1 MMPARFHKNDWAKG
15 AKYPLQ
21 DYFLIIFSNNY
32 MLRFLLWCCLPVFA
46 WGNCLPDR
54 MAEQVA
60 DQVLNKLYQAN
71 GNFIF
76 LKPRIE
82 WSTEVNSVAAF
93 KRRTNTIVLEE
104 KAYNV
109 CRSFGKDSLSAL
121 AFILGHELA
130 HAYQEEGWNLMETN
144 FLAQG
149 YAPNSTQALEKSA
162 DIGGVFMAYL
172 GGYRTADM
180 VPELLERLYDVYA
193 LKGKPLAGYPS
204 LTERMASGREVQA
217 LTRELISV
225 FETGALLSAAGQYEL
240 SDACYSYVEQFYKG
254 REVYNNIGVN
264 KSLYA
269 LNFTEL
275 TLDKYAYP
283 FELEWHT
290 RLKKPRAARGEDDL
304 TEAQR
309 MMRRMFLTEA
319 RTQLE
324 TARKMNRQDFTAE
337 LNLFCVTMLLDG
349 APAALQYYEQAELQK
364 NAKLMG
370 ATTEQQ
376 EKLQLAVGIA
386 WAQNSGVSVA
396 GKIWTDL
403 AAQSAYPGVRQLA
416 QANLSALNGQPLST
430 QGGSGCTLP
439 FAATATIDGIRLN
452 RPPLSEHPVTLR
464 QPPLLQM
471 GMVTKPG
478 STVLTFLKNGKVVYA
493 LQRISYGKTLETM
506 PRGDTALPAE
516 GGTLQYCAQDKVL
529 LRVMGTQLRLEEWV
543 KVWGF

>member
-1 MMPARFHKNDWAKG
+1 
-15 AKYPLQ
+15 
-21 DYFLIIFSNNY
+21 
-32 MLRFLLWCCLPVFA
+32 MLRILFWCCLPVFA
-46 WGNCLPDR
+46 WGSHLPDR

-82 WSTEVNSVAAF
+82 WSTEANSVAAF

-104 KAYNV
+104 KAYSV

-130 HAYQEEGWNLMETN
+130 HAYQEEGWNLVETN
-144 FLAQG
+144 FLARS
-149 YAPNSTQALEKSA
+149 YAPNSSQALEKNA

-172 GGYRTADM
+172 SGYRTAEM
-180 VPELLERLYDVYA
+180 LPELLERLYDAYA
-193 LKGKPLAGYPS
+193 LKGKSLAGYPP
-204 LTERMASGREVQA
+204 LADRMASGTEVQA

-254 REVYNNIGVN
+254 REVYNNMGVN
-264 KSLYA
+264 KALYA

-275 TLDKYAYP
+275 TLDEYAYP
-283 FELEWHT
+283 LELEWQT

-319 RTQLE
+319 RTQFE

-349 APAALQYYEQAELQK
+349 APAALQYYEKAELPKKAQ
-364 NAKLMG
+364 LTG
-370 ATTEQQ
+370 ASNEQQ

-386 WAQNSGVSVA
+386 WAQNNGVSLA
-396 GKIWTDL
+396 RKIWTDL
-403 AAQSAYPGVRQLA
+403 AAKSAYPGVRQLA
-416 QANLSALNGQPLST
+416 QANLSALNSQPFST
-430 QGGSGCTLP
+430 QAGSGCTLP
-439 FAATATIDGIRLN
+439 FAATAPVDGVRLN
-452 RPPLSEHPVTLR
+452 RPPLSEQPVTLR
-464 QPPLLQM
+464 QQPLLQM

-478 STVLTFLKNGKVVYA
+478 STVLTFLKNGKVAYA
-493 LQRISYGKTLETM
+493 LQRIPYGKTLETM
-506 PRGDTALPAE
+506 PQGDTFVPAE
-516 GGTLQYCAQDKVL
+516 GGVLQYCAQEKVL
-529 LRVMGTQLRLEEWV
+529 LRIMGSTLRLEEWA
-543 KVWGF
+543 KVWAF